1 MVAREQ
7 CGQDATG
14 SAALRSYPSR
24 STAIALRV
32 WGMPDWLTATLGRDF
47 SLGFEEGVV
56 LTRFSSSAAAWDAYT
71 EGFGPV
77 RAVAQALDEA
87 QRNELR
93 TALVSWVDQF
103 RTRARHQHTVSVSGD
118 NRPPDLIQSLR
129 ASVSSRSNSDE

>member
-1 MVAREQ
+1 MRRRDGEVWWHVGARSTARRFRIGAGLPKRGTPRNRGMVAREQ

-14 SAALRSYPSR
+14 SAALRSYPSS
-24 STAIALRV
+24 STALALRV

-77 RAVAQALDEA
+77 RAVAQALDE
-87 QRNELR
+87 
-93 TALVSWVDQF
+93 
-103 RTRARHQHTVSVSGD
+103 
-118 NRPPDLIQSLR
+118 
-129 ASVSSRSNSDE
+129 